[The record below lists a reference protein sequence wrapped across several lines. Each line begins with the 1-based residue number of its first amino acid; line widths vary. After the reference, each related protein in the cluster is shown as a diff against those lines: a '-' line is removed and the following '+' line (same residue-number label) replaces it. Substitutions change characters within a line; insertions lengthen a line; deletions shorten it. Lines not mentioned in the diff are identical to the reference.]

1 VNKGLI
7 LCADVQ
13 IMHIMVH
20 GYLLSAFLGGY
31 ENSREYAYPPY

>member
-1 VNKGLI
+1 MLSPSSGYWRVNKGLI

-20 GYLLSAFLGGY
+20 GYLF
-31 ENSREYAYPPY
+31 